1 MLVSKGNILDYIGKS
16 DIVCVTT
23 NGVVK
28 SNGELVM
35 GAGCALAFKNQFPEI
50 PKILG
55 EKIKIKGNR
64 PLVAGKVNG
73 TYIVSFPTK
82 HHYKDNSDI
91 ELIKQSATILLEIV
105 KYYNAKS
112 IYIPS
117 PGTGLGNLN
126 KDVVY
131 SELDKIL
138 DERFTILEL

>member
-1 MLVSKGNILDYIGKS
+1 MLVLNGNVLDYIGKS

-28 SNGELVM
+28 ANGELVM
-35 GAGCALAFKNQFPEI
+35 GAGCALAFKKQFPEI

-55 EKIKIKGNR
+55 EKIKLKGNR
-64 PLVAGKVNG
+64 PLVAGKVKG

-82 HHYKDNSDI
+82 HHYKDDSDI
-91 ELIKQSATILLEIV
+91 ELIKQSATLLVEIA

-117 PGTGLGNLN
+117 PGTGLGNLD
-126 KDVVY
+126 KDIVY
-131 SELDKIL
+131 NELKNIL
-138 DERFTILEL
+138 DNRFTVLEL

>member
-1 MLVSKGNILDYIGKS
+1 MRIKQGNILNYIGKS

-35 GAGCALAFKNQFPEI
+35 GGGCALAFKNNFPEI

-55 EKIKIKGNR
+55 EKVKIKGNR
-64 PLVAGKVNG
+64 PIVAGKVNN

-82 HHYKDNSDI
+82 HHYKENSDI
-91 ELIKQSATILLEIV
+91 NLIKESANYIV
-105 KYYNAKS
+105 KIADYYNAKS

-117 PGTGLGNLN
+117 PGTGLGNLP
-126 KDVVY
+126 KDLVY
-131 SELDKIL
+131 SELEKIL
-138 DERFTILEL
+138 DDRFTILEL